1 MRELRHPRVAFAS
14 AVLVAAAGLAAGAS
28 AATAPPR
35 PAGTGTIYSVA
46 GAGLFLIGGQ
56 AVAPAAPDGGPAGV
70 TRLAYPTGVAAL
82 PDGGFLVAEQYGNRI
97 RRVSARGVITTVA
110 GTRRA
115 GFSGDGGPA
124 TAARLDHPS
133 AVAALADGAVAIA
146 DQWNNR
152 IRLVDTSGRIS
163 TLAAARLPTGSHR
176 PPTAGSLWWRP

>member
-35 PAGTGTIYSVA
+35 PAETGTIYSVA

-82 PDGGFLVAEQYGNRI
+82 P
-97 RRVSARGVITTVA
+97 
-110 GTRRA
+110 
-115 GFSGDGGPA
+115 
-124 TAARLDHPS
+124 TAASWSRSSTATES
-133 AVAALADGAVAIA
+133 AASPRAA
-146 DQWNNR
+146 
-152 IRLVDTSGRIS
+152 
-163 TLAAARLPTGSHR
+163 
-176 PPTAGSLWWRP
+176 